1 MKPIHVLVADDHQLY
16 RAGIKALL
24 EDDEDIIITLEA
36 NDGAAILQKLAQ
48 QPVDIVL
55 MDIDMPG
62 MNGVEATRLV
72 KQHHP
77 DTRILILSMYDDL
90 DFILKVLKAGASGY
104 LLKEAENLDLASAI
118 KALAIGS
125 SYYSEKISTKLC
137 DYLAKVNDTAPTP
150 PAPVDMP
157 QLTKRE
163 LEVLRLIGEEFTNT
177 EIAEKLFISDN
188 TVFTHR
194 KNLLGKLKA
203 RNTAGLIR
211 SAAKFG
217 LLEDH

>member
-1 MKPIHVLVADDHQLY
+1 MTPIRVLVADDHQLY

-24 EDDEDIIITLEA
+24 EHEPDIDITLEA
-36 NDGAAILQKLAQ
+36 NDGSAILQKLAEH
-48 QPVDIVL
+48 PVDIVL

-72 KQHHP
+72 KEHHP
-77 DTRILILSMYDDL
+77 SIRILILSMYDDL

-125 SYYSEKISTKLC
+125 SYYSEKISAKLC
-137 DYLAKVNDTAPTP
+137 DYLVDLTP
-150 PAPVDMP
+150 PPPRPAVDTP

-163 LEVLRLIGEEFTNT
+163 LQILRLIGEEFTNG
-177 EIAEKLFISDN
+177 EIAKKLFISDN

-194 KNLLGKLKA
+194 KNLLSKLNA

-211 SAAKFG
+211 NASQYG
-217 LLEDH
+217 LLEDIR